1 MDGQR
6 IFTVDEAN
14 ELIPQLEAA
23 FDELEEE
30 RRELDQGIDRIKILD
45 VLWGPRLREPAN
57 PDRQEFLTHRASVR
71 QTLREIEAVV
81 ERRILSLGVRFPTG
95 GLAHGLVDFPTTLD
109 GRVVFLCWKRGESRI
124 QAWHEVDGGFAG
136 RRPLTLEVASRMGT

>member
-6 IFTVDEAN
+6 IFTVEEAN
-14 ELIPQLEAA
+14 ELIPRLEAA

-30 RRELDQGIDRIKILD
+30 RRELDEGIDRIKILD

-57 PDRQEFLTHRASVR
+57 PDRKEFLTERASVR
-71 QTLREIEAVV
+71 QSLREIEAVV
-81 ERRILSLGVRFPTG
+81 EQRILSLGVRFPAG

-109 GRVVFLCWKRGESRI
+109 GRVVFLCWRRGEPRL

-136 RRPLTLEVASRMGT
+136 RRDLTDEVAARMGS